1 MDRRTFIGTVA
12 VGVLAAPFAATAQ
25 PEGKVHRIGYLASG
39 SAENS
44 KSAMAPFEQRL
55 RDLGYVEGKNIVIER
70 RYADLDYARGNEQAA
85 ELVRLGMDI
94 IVAPA
99 TGVAHAAK
107 NATQSIPIVMAATD
121 PVATG
126 LVASL
131 ARPGGNVTGFTNI
144 APEVTAKQVEL
155 LREMRPHLGRVA
167 VLVNPANP
175 STTRVV
181 AEAEAGARRFGVRI
195 QVVKVRAAGDLEVA
209 FAEMARERA
218 EALLVQGDP
227 LLRAAR
233 ARITSLATR
242 QRLPQIYVLRDHVD
256 AGGLMAY
263 GASYPDLLRRAAGY
277 VDKILRGAQPGDLP
291 VEQPTKFELVI
302 NLKTAKALGLIIP
315 QSLLVRADEV
325 IR

>member
-1 MDRRTFIGTVA
+1 MDRRKFIGTAA

-25 PEGKVHRIGYLASG
+25 LEGKIYRIGFLAAG
-39 SAENS
+39 SAERS
-44 KSAMAPFEQRL
+44 KTTMAPFDQGL
-55 RDLGYVEGKNIVIER
+55 QGLGYVEGRNTVIER
-70 RYADLDYARGNEQAA
+70 RYANADYARAQQLAV
-85 ELVRLGMDI
+85 ELVRLQVDI

-121 PVATG
+121 PVGTG

-131 ARPGGNVTGFTNI
+131 ARPGGNVTGLTNI
-144 APEVTAKQVEL
+144 APEVTGKQVEL
-155 LREMRPHLGRVA
+155 LREIRPKLARVA

-181 AEAEAGARRFGVRI
+181 DEAEAGARRFSVRI
-195 QVVKVRAAGDLEVA
+195 QVVKVPAAGDLELA

-227 LLRAAR
+227 LLAAGR
-233 ARITSLATR
+233 ARITTLATT
-242 QRLPQIYVLRDHVD
+242 QRLPQIYVLREHVD

-263 GASYPDLLRRAAGY
+263 GASYPDLLRRVAGY
-277 VDKILRGAQPGDLP
+277 VDKVLRGAQPGDLP

-302 NLKTAKALGLIIP
+302 NLNSAKALGLTIP
-315 QSLLVRADEV
+315 LPLLLRADEV
-325 IR
+325 IQ